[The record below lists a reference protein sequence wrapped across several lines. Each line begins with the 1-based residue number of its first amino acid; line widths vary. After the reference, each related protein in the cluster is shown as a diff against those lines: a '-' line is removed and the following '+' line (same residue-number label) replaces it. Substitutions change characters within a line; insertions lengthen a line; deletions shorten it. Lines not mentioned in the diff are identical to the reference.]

1 MVMTNPTAIKTALAL
16 MRRHPHWRF
25 FPIAS
30 DTRAAPAGVVA
41 APNDSLRAADARSAA
56 GYLRGIRHIHR
67 RDREVESVL
76 YAVNAGGVAALRQ
89 SVNLGTT

>member
-30 DTRAAPAGVVA
+30 GTRAAPAGVVA
-41 APNDSLRAADARSAA
+41 APNDSLRAADARSAGGYGSPAHFGDQQDDVVRDFPA
-56 GYLRGIRHIHR
+56 GERVR
-67 RDREVESVL
+67 
-76 YAVNAGGVAALRQ
+76 
-89 SVNLGTT
+89 